1 MTKKQ
6 STSQAGQTI
15 LAQIRRIR
23 PFLAASLTVT
33 KKRCGNPKCRCA
45 EEGPMHETCLLT
57 WKEEQKTHTLS
68 VPKELR
74 EEVTQWIEEWKALKG
89 LVRRVSDAQREF
101 LQTLKR
107 NTRR

>member
-1 MTKKQ
+1 
-6 STSQAGQTI
+6 
-15 LAQIRRIR
+15 
-23 PFLAASLTVT
+23 
-33 KKRCGNPKCRCA
+33 
-45 EEGPMHETCLLT
+45 MHETCLLT

-89 LVRRVSDAQREF
+89 LVRRMSDAQREF